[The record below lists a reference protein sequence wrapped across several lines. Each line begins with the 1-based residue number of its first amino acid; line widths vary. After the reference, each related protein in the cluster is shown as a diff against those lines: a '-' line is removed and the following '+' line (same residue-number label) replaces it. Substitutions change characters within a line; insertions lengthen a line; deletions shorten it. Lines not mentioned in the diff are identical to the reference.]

1 MSLLRVRSVTPFLIL
16 VALIG
21 VTYLPL
27 LGGQVLYQRDVTR
40 HSYPEGAFLARSL
53 AHDESLLW
61 NPFIGLGVSS
71 LANPLNE
78 VFYPVSGA
86 LLPIHSPRATSIF
99 LLAHLVLGAVGMMM
113 LVRGLRGGVILPA
126 LVAGLGWALAG
137 YTTSEITAG
146 VRTVAGAYIPWC
158 ALALLYLSRTVRS
171 GQRWQSW
178 LRPTAVAA
186 IPFALCFASGEI
198 FFPIF
203 AGVFACAVALGDTLE
218 IPKELRPMRLRPWA
232 WRAALASVLGLAL
245 AASSA
250 ALVLV
255 PTLKGAHETAR
266 KVPLT
271 RGLAEVGSFHPW
283 RLAEMVAPGAMG
295 DPYLEYPAGAW
306 IGEPGL
312 GGRPLLYGVYVG
324 TSVLVLALLAFGR
337 GRRLPSVLAATAAVA
352 LLAATGRHTP
362 VHAVVRTL
370 IPPLAYM
377 RGPEKYLVLTQA
389 CIALLAGLGSAR
401 LVEGDSRLWRRGFAV
416 IIALVVLI
424 AGSSLFPA
432 ALAAQVRASAW
443 VGLAFSVAATVLV
456 WLTVRGRR
464 LGGAL
469 LASVVFADLAVAVLA
484 LQNFCPA
491 DVLADESAAA
501 KAIRADARG
510 ELAPPRAYRS
520 ERVDAAIERAAP
532 PASLLQVERNL
543 TRTLID
549 NFAGVFG
556 IASVPGYDA
565 ALPKGLTSLWL
576 AGRNRGLDLLR
587 LTGVAYA
594 ILPASATTSPGIRP
608 LLDPVPGARLYRVD
622 GALPRVYAAKTA
634 AVFRDAEALSAVFQP
649 NVIAGRAVV
658 LAPTSGA
665 VPTATEVS
673 GDGVSGDGVSDEGV
687 SDEGHCQLI
696 GYANAR
702 LEAQCRA
709 SSTIFAVFVEQ
720 WDPGWS
726 ATVDGQPAPLLRA
739 NLVMRAV
746 LLGPGDHR
754 VVLTFFPAGLKLG
767 FGISVIAFLVLVLM
781 LMAGRRTAV
790 LQQ

>member
-1 MSLLRVRSVTPFLIL
+1 MSRLRLRGVTPFLIL
-16 VALIG
+16 LALVGIA
-21 VTYLPL
+21 YLPL
-27 LGGQVLYQRDVTR
+27 LAGQVLYQRDITR
-40 HSYPEGAFLARSL
+40 HTYPEGAFLARSL
-53 AHDESLLW
+53 AQHESLLW
-61 NPFIGLGVSS
+61 NPLIGLGVSS

-78 VFYPVSGA
+78 VFYPVSAA

-99 LLAHLVLGAVGMMM
+99 LVVHLVLGAFGMMM
-113 LVRGLRGGVILPA
+113 LVRGLRAGVFLPA
-126 LVAGLGWALAG
+126 LVAGLSWALAG
-137 YTTSEITAG
+137 YATSEITAG
-146 VRTVAGAYIPWC
+146 VRTIAGAYIPWC
-158 ALALLYLSRTVRS
+158 ALGLLYLSRAVRS
-171 GQRWQSW
+171 GQRWRSW
-178 LRPTAVAA
+178 LRPVAVAA
-186 IPFALCFASGEI
+186 IPFVLCFVTGEI

-203 AGVFACAVALGDTLE
+203 AGVFACAVALGDMLE
-218 IPKELRPMRLRPWA
+218 IPTELRPRGLRPWA

-245 AASSA
+245 AASVA

-255 PTLKGAHETAR
+255 PVLKGAQGTAR
-266 KVPLT
+266 HGPLA
-271 RGLAEVGSFHPW
+271 RGLADVGSLHPW
-283 RLAEMVAPGAMG
+283 RLAEMLAPGAMG
-295 DPYLEYPAGAW
+295 DPYLAYPAGSW
-306 IGEPGL
+306 IGEPAL
-312 GGRPLLYGVYVG
+312 GQRPLLYGVYVG
-324 TSVLVLALLAFGR
+324 SSVLVLVLLAFGR
-337 GRRLPSVLAATAAVA
+337 GRRLPNVLAATAVVA

-401 LVEGDSRLWRRGFAV
+401 LAEKDSRLWRRGLAV
-416 IIALVVLI
+416 ILALVILM

-443 VGLAFSVAATVLV
+443 VGLAFSGAATVLV

-469 LASVVFADLAVAVLA
+469 LASVVFVDLALAALA
-484 LQNFCPA
+484 LLNFGPA
-491 DVLADESAAA
+491 DVLAGESAAA
-501 KAIRADARG
+501 KAIRGDARG

-532 PASLLQVERNL
+532 PASVLHVERNL
-543 TRTLID
+543 TQTLVD

-565 ALPKGLTSLWL
+565 ALPEALTSLWL
-576 AGRNRGLDLLR
+576 AGRTRGLDLLR
-587 LTGVAYA
+587 LTGVEYA
-594 ILPASATTSPGIRP
+594 ILPASSTIQPGLRP

-622 GALPRVYAAKTA
+622 GALPRVYAARTA
-634 AVFRDAEALSAVFQP
+634 AVSRDAEALSAVFQP
-649 NVIAGRAVV
+649 NVVAGRAVV
-658 LAPTSGA
+658 LAPPGA

-673 GDGVSGDGVSDEGV
+673 GEGLSG
-687 SDEGHCQLI
+687 EGHCELV

-709 SSTIFAVFVEQ
+709 PSTTFAVFVEQ

-746 LLGPGDHR
+746 PLAPGAHR
-754 VVLTFFPAGLKLG
+754 VVLTFFPCGLRLG
-767 FGISVIAFLVLVLM
+767 LGISIIAFVVLVLM
-781 LMAGRRTAV
+781 LLAGRKAV
-790 LQQ
+790 LEH